1 MLKNFFKNNSPVV
14 FCSSK
19 HLKKIKFQIGN
30 EFFIVVSEAKK
41 KIMKKKQISRMFYT
55 PAPIF
60 WRAVALVVG
69 MNGDFVFVFFSLK
82 SRKIK

>member
-1 MLKNFFKNNSPVV
+1 MNFLLLWVK
-14 FCSSK
+14 
-19 HLKKIKFQIGN
+19 Q
-30 EFFIVVSEAKK
+30 K